1 MVKEQYTTTD
11 IIDKLE
17 IPMQRLRMWL
27 LNGYFT
33 PSIPSAGQG
42 QKAFFSHRD
51 LYAIALFV
59 QLLDQGYK
67 RELASSFVKK
77 YQASYQGKETSPSF
91 YSNHLLFVTKKTG
104 NATEVEMFSVA
115 GVSNLQ
121 LKYEDTRIS
130 LVDDEQMETLLVEC
144 LWTNAMVVNFGLLKG
159 LVDAAM
165 SS

>member
-1 MVKEQYTTTD
+1 MEQYTTTD
-11 IIDKLE
+11 IVDKLE
-17 IPMQRLRMWL
+17 IPIQRLRMWL

-59 QLLDQGYK
+59 QLLDQGCK
-67 RELASSFVKK
+67 RELASSFVKR
-77 YQASYQGKETSPSF
+77 YQASYQRKETSLEF
-91 YSNHLLFVTKKTG
+91 YSNHLIFVTKRTG
-104 NATEVEMFSVA
+104 TATEVEMFSVA
-115 GVSNLQ
+115 GVSSLQ

-130 LVDDEQMETLLVEC
+130 FVNDEQMETLLVEC
-144 LWTNAMVVNFGLLKG
+144 LWTNVMVVNFGLLKG

-165 SS
+165 SR